1 MGSPDLGLNSAP
13 RRSNPS
19 PPVTTADNPS
29 SSVIPAPPEA
39 GHAGLVVGLADGASA
54 ALRHS
59 AQSPLKLLV
68 PRPRGESVW
77 AYVSSFGGGLVAG
90 DQTRL
95 DLSVGAGSKLFVSTQ
110 ASTKVYRNPGL
121 RPCRHRTSATVEAG
135 SVLAFVPDA
144 VQCFA
149 DSSYTQD
156 QTFQLDAT
164 ASLVLVDWLTAG
176 RVARGERWAFR
187 SYRSRNDVFVDG
199 ERVFLDSIRL
209 DADDASPVGQ
219 RMGRFNCLASLLLIG
234 PAVQPAAAKLLETIA
249 ALPVPRRGE
258 LLVSASAIRGGAVLR
273 LAGSGIEPVSQE
285 LRRHLAFLGA
295 LLGDDP
301 LDRKF

>member
-1 MGSPDLGLNSAP
+1 MTTVNSTGSTASVASPD
-13 RRSNPS
+13 
-19 PPVTTADNPS
+19 
-29 SSVIPAPPEA
+29 PPEA
-39 GHAGLVVGLADGASA
+39 GHAQLVVGLADGASA

-59 AQSPLKLLV
+59 AESPLKLLV

-95 DLSVGAGSKLFVSTQ
+95 ELSVGAGAKLFVSTQ
-110 ASTKVYRNPGL
+110 ASTKVYRNPDL
-121 RPCRHRTSATVEAG
+121 LPCRHRTSATLEAG

-149 DSSYTQD
+149 ESSYSQD
-156 QTFQLDAT
+156 QTFHLDVT

-176 RVARGERWAFR
+176 RMARGERWAFR

-219 RMGRFNCLASLLLIG
+219 RMGRFNCLASLVLIG
-234 PAVQPAAAKLLETIA
+234 PALQPAVGKLLEMIA

-258 LLVSASAIRGGAVLR
+258 LLLSSSAIRGGAVLR

-301 LDRKF
+301 LERKF

>member
-1 MGSPDLGLNSAP
+1 MNSSAP
-13 RRSNPS
+13 RPNAP
-19 PPVTTADNPS
+19 PPVTTTDNTC
-29 SSVIPAPPEA
+29 SSVSPAQPEA
-39 GHAGLVVGLADGASA
+39 GHADLVVGLADGASA

-90 DQTRL
+90 DETSL
-95 DLSVGAGSKLFVSTQ
+95 DLSVQAGAKLFVSTQ
-110 ASTKVYRNPGL
+110 ASTKVYRNPEVL
-121 RPCRHRTSATVEAG
+121 PCRHRTSANLDAG

-149 DSSYTQD
+149 ESSYSQD
-156 QTFQLDAT
+156 QSFHLDAT

-176 RVARGERWAFR
+176 RMARGERWAFR
-187 SYRSRNDVFVDG
+187 SYRSRNDVFVEG
-199 ERVFLDSIRL
+199 EQVFLDSIRL
-209 DADDASPVGQ
+209 EADDASPVGQ
-219 RMGRFNCLASLLLIG
+219 RMGRFNCLASLLLVG

-249 ALPVPRRGE
+249 ALSVPRRGE
-258 LLVSASAIRGGAVLR
+258 LLLSASAVRGGAVLR

-285 LRRHLAFLGA
+285 LRRHLAFLGS